1 MFFSKSGGL
10 RIEAEAIADQIKNL
24 SVEEVEALEVRKLT
38 LKDGLNSFSARVADL
53 PERERNA
60 TFSLLYKEITDL
72 IFDFHL
78 SIEARDSRA
87 KIEGS
92 KTKEEKLVAAR
103 EFRATADDL
112 AMIYGVE

>member
-1 MFFSKSGGL
+1 MFFSKSGGR
-10 RIEAEAIADQIKNL
+10 RIDAEAIAERIKNL
-24 SVEEVEALEVRKLT
+24 SDEEVEALEVRKLT

-87 KIEGS
+87 KVQDAKS
-92 KTKEEKLVAAR
+92 KEEKLVAAL
-103 EFRATADDL
+103 EFRATAEDL